1 MRREDVKMRDG
12 IPAVVR
18 HTNSL
23 HRWLW
28 GDTQQHRIVLS
39 TLTAALLPFAAC
51 AFLPTQKRL
60 FGTPYELQQF
70 TVKTAD

>member
-1 MRREDVKMRDG
+1 MRDG

-28 GDTQQHRIVLS
+28 GDTQQHSIVLS
-39 TLTAALLPFAAC
+39 TLTVTLLLFAARALLPAH
-51 AFLPTQKRL
+51 QVKQRL
-60 FGTPYELQQF
+60 FGTPYELQQSAM
-70 TVKTAD
+70 KTAD